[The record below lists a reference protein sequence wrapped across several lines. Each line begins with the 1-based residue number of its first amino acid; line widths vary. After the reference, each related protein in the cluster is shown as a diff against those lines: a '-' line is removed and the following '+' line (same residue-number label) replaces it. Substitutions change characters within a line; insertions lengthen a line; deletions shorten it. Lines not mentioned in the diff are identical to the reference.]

1 MKQKRINLQNI
12 QAAHAVQYQKNKQP
26 NQNMSG
32 RAKQTVLQ
40 IRKDG
45 QQTQEKMLK
54 VAHY

>member
-26 NQNMSG
+26 NQNMGG

-45 QQTQEKMLK
+45 QQAQEKMLN
-54 VAHY
+54 VAYY